1 MIYRLLP
8 VLTLLALI
16 IGVVVLSGPQREPAA
31 AAATIAEAVWDPG
44 YAARNARLVQTGPDG
59 QPVYTLDAAQ
69 IRQEPDEG
77 SVDLQQVQL
86 GFRDAAGNIW
96 TARGAH
102 GVMGQDTGII
112 ELDGAVHVTG
122 IVPGSEQPADITSE
136 HLSFDTRA
144 QLVTTHDPVQI
155 MMSGRRLEA
164 QGLVTNLK
172 ERRVQL
178 ESAVHGSFLP

>member
-31 AAATIAEAVWDPG
+31 AATIAEAVRDPG

-59 QPVYTLDAAQ
+59 APLYTLHAAQ

-77 SVDLQQVQL
+77 RVDMQQVQL
-86 GFRDAAGNIW
+86 GFRDAAGNNW

-102 GVMGQDTGII
+102 GAMGQQTGVI
-112 ELDGAVHVTG
+112 ELDGAVHVSG
-122 IVPGSEQPADITSE
+122 IVPGTQDTTDISSE
-136 HLSFDTRA
+136 HISFDTNA
-144 QLVTTHDPVQI
+144 QLVTTHDPVTI
-155 MMSGRRLEA
+155 IMSGRRLEG
-164 QGLVTNLK
+164 QGLVANLK
-172 ERRVQL
+172 DRNVQL
-178 ESAVHGSFLP
+178 ESSVHGSFLP

>member
-8 VLTLLALI
+8 VLALLALI

-31 AAATIAEAVWDPG
+31 AATIAEAVRDPG

-59 QPVYTLDAAQ
+59 APLYTLNAAQ

-77 SVDLQQVQL
+77 RVDMQQVQL
-86 GFRDAAGNIW
+86 GFRDAAGNNW

-102 GVMGQDTGII
+102 GAMGQQTGVI
-112 ELDGAVHVTG
+112 ELDGAVHVSG
-122 IVPGSEQPADITSE
+122 IVPGTQDTTDISSE
-136 HLSFDTRA
+136 HISFDTNA
-144 QLVTTHDPVQI
+144 QLVTTHDPVTVI
-155 MMSGRRLEA
+155 MSGRRLEA
-164 QGLVTNLK
+164 QGLVADLK
-172 ERRVQL
+172 ERHVQL

>member
-8 VLTLLALI
+8 VLALLALI
-16 IGVVVLSGPQREPAA
+16 IGVVVLSGPQREPAV
-31 AAATIAEAVWDPG
+31 AATIAEAVRDPG
-44 YAARNARLVQTGPDG
+44 YAARKARLIQTGPDG
-59 QPVYTLDAAQ
+59 EPLYTLDAAQ

-77 SVDLQQVQL
+77 RVDMQQVQL
-86 GFRDAAGNIW
+86 GFRDAAGNEW

-102 GVMGQDTGII
+102 GAMGQDTGII

-122 IVPGSEQPADITSE
+122 IVPGSEEPADISSE
-136 HLSFDTRA
+136 HLSFDTNA

-155 MMSGRRLEA
+155 IMSGRRLEA
-164 QGLVTNLK
+164 QGLVANLK

>member
-8 VLTLLALI
+8 VLALVTLI
-16 IGVVVLSGPQREPAA
+16 IGVIVLSGPQREPAA
-31 AAATIAEAVWDPG
+31 TATVGEAVRDPG

-59 QPVYTLDAAQ
+59 EPLYTLNAAQ

-77 SVDLQQVQL
+77 RVDMQQVQL
-86 GFRDAAGNIW
+86 GFRDAAGNYW

-102 GVMGQDTGII
+102 GVMGQDTGVI

-122 IVPGSEQPADITSE
+122 VVPGTQDSADISSE
-136 HLSFDTRA
+136 RLSFDTH
-144 QLVTTHDPVQI
+144 QQVVTTHDPVQVI
-155 MMSGRRLEA
+155 MSGRRLEA
-164 QGLVTNLK
+164 QGLVANLK

>member
-8 VLTLLALI
+8 VLALLALI

-31 AAATIAEAVWDPG
+31 AAAIAEAVRDPG
-44 YAARNARLVQTGPDG
+44 YAARNARLIQTGPDG
-59 QPVYTLDAAQ
+59 EPLYTLDAAQ
-69 IRQEPDEG
+69 IRQEPNEG
-77 SVDLQQVQL
+77 RVDMLQVQL
-86 GFRDAAGNIW
+86 GFRDAAGNNW

-102 GVMGQDTGII
+102 GAMGQDTGLI

-122 IVPGSEQPADITSE
+122 IVPGTQDSTDISSER
-136 HLSFDTRA
+136 LSFDTNA

-155 MMSGRRLEA
+155 IMSGRLLEA
-164 QGLVTNLK
+164 QGLVANLK